1 MQRTTVKRSQG
12 KPRVKLLRAEQT
24 MEAWLVTVRGNLK
37 TLLGP
42 FSILNSKGS
51 GFLVSTD

>member
-24 MEAWLVTVRGNLK
+24 MEAWLVSVRGNLK